1 MIKYFSLALT
11 ICLMLTTL
19 GCVTKTDVET
29 LQLERQQD
37 LNRIKQLESELEE
50 SKQLLRKEIESSQSP
65 VREKTADIWAEL
77 QSLQS
82 DFAKLRGSLETLN
95 MRMDQQLGDNA
106 TLTLSSL
113 SDELREVE
121 FILENQL
128 QADMSA
134 IHSKRTPAA
143 PAAVAA
149 TTPDAATTAAA
160 TDAAKP
166 EAGATPPPP
175 AQEKAAPEKKPEDS
189 DPAKALYDKA
199 YDLYKQGE
207 FEKARSYWAEFTDTF
222 KGHAYVASAVFW
234 QGQCY
239 YKLKDYARAAIL
251 YEDVIDKYT
260 KSSKYKSALLM
271 AAYSWEKLGKPEL
284 AKMRLTEVI
293 KKFPKSPQATQAKR
307 QLEKM
312 K

>member
-128 QADMSA
+128 QADLSA

-149 TTPDAATTAAA
+149 TSPDAATTAAA

-175 AQEKAAPEKKPEDS
+175 RTGKGGPREKTRGFRS
-189 DPAKALYDKA
+189 G
-199 YDLYKQGE
+199 QG
-207 FEKARSYWAEFTDTF
+207 
-222 KGHAYVASAVFW
+222 AVR
-234 QGQCY
+234 QG
-239 YKLKDYARAAIL
+239 
-251 YEDVIDKYT
+251 V
-260 KSSKYKSALLM
+260 
-271 AAYSWEKLGKPEL
+271 
-284 AKMRLTEVI
+284 
-293 KKFPKSPQATQAKR
+293 
-307 QLEKM
+307 
-312 K
+312 

>member
-1 MIKYFSLALT
+1 MIRYFSLFLIVCLT
-11 ICLMLTTL
+11 LTAF

-37 LNRIKQLESELEE
+37 LNRIKQLEAELEE
-50 SKQLLRKEIESSQSP
+50 SKQLLRQEIEKSQSP
-65 VREKTADIWAEL
+65 VREKTADTWAEL
-77 QSLQS
+77 QSLRS

-106 TLTLSSL
+106 TITMDSL
-113 SDELREVE
+113 SKELREVE

-128 QADMSA
+128 QVDMSS
-134 IHSKRTPAA
+134 IHDKRLPAA
-143 PAAVAA
+143 PAAAVAVA
-149 TTPDAATTAAA
+149 TAEANATAPETA
-160 TDAAKP
+160 
-166 EAGATPPPP
+166 PP
-175 AQEKAAPEKKPEDS
+175 AQEKAEPEKKAEES

-199 YDLYKQGE
+199 YALYKQGE
-207 FEKARSYWAEFTDTF
+207 YEKARSYWAEFTDTF

-251 YEDVIDKYT
+251 YEDVIEKYT

-271 AAYSWEKLGKPEL
+271 AAYSWDKLGKPEL
-284 AKMRLTEVI
+284 AKMRLNEVI